1 LASLAEA
8 ADAPAENA
16 PKTAPSP
23 PGCFSSLWTYPNS
36 SVNSRPLTYAGVTLY
51 GSLDGGYGYQM
62 HGVPGNPS
70 ADKVN
75 FAISGNSN
83 NTHWLW
89 SPNALSASVIG
100 LKMKEAIGAG
110 WSLVG
115 VLEAG
120 FNPYSGMLINGPRSR
135 TDNNVNA
142 LANQT
147 ANYDSSRAG
156 QWDNSLSYIGLVNWK
171 KDVWSN
177 LDVAAGVYYRPHND
191 YLPAPGVCT
200 GSGSTIS
207 SSECAG
213 SEGAVSLLIDYRP
226 IKRVD
231 LYGVKRLGRLRVRPF
246 VHPERRPDDRTAHL
260 VLKDIESEQRRRRR
274 SDRLRRRAVGFASVD
289 ADHYVGRLDDRV
301 GFLALD

>member
-100 LKMKEAIGAG
+100 LKMKEASAG
-110 WSLVG
+110 VELLARQERVFERLSFG
-115 VLEAG
+115 VLG
-120 FNPYSGMLINGPRSR
+120 
-135 TDNNVNA
+135 
-142 LANQT
+142 
-147 ANYDSSRAG
+147 
-156 QWDNSLSYIGLVNWK
+156 
-171 KDVWSN
+171 
-177 LDVAAGVYYRPHND
+177 
-191 YLPAPGVCT
+191 
-200 GSGSTIS
+200 
-207 SSECAG
+207 
-213 SEGAVSLLIDYRP
+213 
-226 IKRVD
+226 
-231 LYGVKRLGRLRVRPF
+231 GRLSRQ
-246 VHPERRPDDRTAHL
+246 
-260 VLKDIESEQRRRRR
+260 S
-274 SDRLRRRAVGFASVD
+274 
-289 ADHYVGRLDDRV
+289 
-301 GFLALD
+301 